1 MLKNYLL
8 TAWRNIRRNSFYSFL
23 NIAGIAIGL
32 AVGILILLWVKDE
45 LSFDRFHKQA
55 DYVYRINSHL
65 GTGADVQVWTEAP
78 APLAV
83 FARNSI
89 PEVAKAVRVIDR
101 GNKFLITY
109 GAKTF
114 LESNTVFADPDFFIV
129 FDFPLLKGN
138 RAHPFID
145 DHSIVITQ
153 SMARKYFGDTDPM
166 GKVLVFDKK
175 NNFTVTG
182 VLADFHA
189 NSSINYDVIFPMDL
203 WAQIILRIGEWK
215 PMDEDLGNFLYTT
228 YLKLKPAGAPAA
240 VQQKLSAIYRDKIG
254 PEAKTDFFTLQPLR
268 LIHLITADGNTSAL
282 SIVHIFTVVAV
293 LILVI
298 AGINY
303 VNLSTARSML
313 RSREVSVRKI
323 IGAGRPQLFFQFVTE
338 SALLFLFASLLA
350 FGLILL
356 LLPLYN
362 NIAAKQ
368 LVFSPKDPSVWL
380 IIGCTIAG
388 TLAAA
393 SIYPALLLS
402 AFRPIDALR
411 GKIASLGVSNASF
424 RKILVVTQFACSVG
438 LIISTV
444 VIGDQ
449 LRYIREKNL
458 GLDQSQVFSVNMRE
472 GMQNHYKAIM
482 EGLRRL
488 PAVLNVAAA
497 SGDLPKMGNETDD
510 TWWEGKDESKT
521 FLLTFAQI
529 NENFIP
535 TLKMR
540 LAAGSNFT
548 GSPADSTHY
557 ILNEAAVK
565 ATGMK
570 DPVGKIFA
578 LHNIRG
584 TIIGVVKDF
593 NYASLKE
600 QVHPLILAYDNAA
613 SVLYV
618 RTRPSQAT
626 ETVAAVRHFWQQYD
640 GAYPFSYSFLDDD
653 FDKMYR
659 SDQRIGTLFNVFA
672 VVAIVIAC
680 LGLFGLASYSAQIR
694 IKEIGIRR
702 VLGAS
707 ISQVTGLLVKN
718 FVVLIALAFVIAA
731 PVAGYLMS
739 GWLHN
744 YAYRTQLTAG
754 IFAGTALIIL
764 ALALMTVCIQAI
776 RAACANPVKSLR
788 TE

>member
-8 TAWRNIRRNSFYSFL
+8 TAWRNIRRNSFYSLL
-23 NIAGIAIGL
+23 NIAGLAIGL
-32 AVGILILLWVKDE
+32 TVGILILLWVKDE
-45 LSFDRFHKQA
+45 LSFDSFHRQA
-55 DYVYRINSHL
+55 DHIYRINSHL
-65 GTGADVQVWTEAP
+65 GTGADAQVWTEAP
-78 APLAV
+78 GPVAV

-89 PEVAKAVRVIDR
+89 PEVAKAVRVINR
-101 GNKFLITY
+101 GNKYLITC

-114 LESNTVFADPDFFIV
+114 LESNTVFADPDFFTV

-138 RAHPFID
+138 RVHPFTD

-175 NNFTVTG
+175 DNFTVTG
-182 VLADFHA
+182 VLADFSA
-189 NSSINYDVIFPMDL
+189 GSSINYDIIFPMDRL
-203 WAQIILRIGEWK
+203 THIFSVNGEMK
-215 PMDEDLGNFLYTT
+215 PADEDLYNFLYST
-228 YLKLKPAGAPAA
+228 YLQLKPAASPAA
-240 VQQKLSAIYRDKIG
+240 VQQKLTTIYREKAGADS
-254 PEAKTDFFTLQPLR
+254 KTDFFTLQPLR
-268 LIHLITADGNTSAL
+268 SLHLITGDGNTSAL
-282 SIVHIFTVVAV
+282 SIVRIFTVVAV

-323 IGAGRPQLFFQFVTE
+323 MGAGRPQLFFQFVTE

-362 NIAAKQ
+362 NIAGKQ
-368 LVFSPKDPSVWL
+368 LVFSLRDPSVWF
-380 IIGCTIAG
+380 IIGSTIAG

-424 RKILVVTQFACSVG
+424 RKVLVVTQFACSVG
-438 LIISTV
+438 LILSTV
-444 VIGDQ
+444 VIRDQ
-449 LRYIREKNL
+449 LRYIRDKNL
-458 GLDQSQVFSVNMRE
+458 GFDQSQVFSINMRE
-472 GMQNHYKAIM
+472 GMQNHYKAIT
-482 EGLRRL
+482 EELRRL
-488 PAVLNVAAA
+488 PAIQNVAAA
-497 SGDLPKMGNETDD
+497 SGGLPKMGNGTGD

-521 FLLTFAQI
+521 ILFTFAHI

-565 ATGMK
+565 AIGMK

-584 TIIGVVKDF
+584 TIVGVVKDF

-600 QVHPLILAYDNAA
+600 DVHPLILAYDSAA

-618 RTRPSQAT
+618 RTRPGQAT

-640 GAYPFSYSFLDDD
+640 GSYPFSYSFLDDD
-653 FDKMYR
+653 FDKIYR
-659 SDQRIGTLFNVFA
+659 SDQRVGMLFNVFA
-672 VVAIVIAC
+672 VVAIAISC
-680 LGLFGLASYSAQIR
+680 LGLFGLATYSAQMR

-707 ISQVTGLLVKN
+707 ISQVTGLLVKD

-744 YAYRTQLTAG
+744 YAYRTPITAG

-764 ALALMTVCIQAI
+764 ALALMTVCTQAI

>member
-8 TAWRNIRRNSFYSFL
+8 SAWRNIRRNSFYSLL
-23 NIAGIAIGL
+23 NIAGLAIGL

-45 LSFDRFHKQA
+45 LSFDSFHKQA
-55 DYVYRINSHL
+55 DHVYRINSHL
-65 GTGADVQVWTEAP
+65 GTGVGAQVWTEAP
-78 APLAV
+78 GHLAV

-89 PEVAKAVRVIDR
+89 PEVAKAVRVIKR
-101 GNKFLITY
+101 GDKFLINY
-109 GAKTF
+109 GTKSF
-114 LESNTVFADPDFFIV
+114 LESNTVYADPDFFTV
-129 FDFPLLKGN
+129 FDFPLLQGN
-138 RAHPFID
+138 RAHPFTD

-153 SMARKYFGDTDPM
+153 SMAGKYFGNADPM
-166 GKVLVFDKK
+166 GKVLVFD
-175 NNFTVTG
+175 NRDNFTVSG
-182 VLADFHA
+182 VLADFPA
-189 NSSINYDVIFPMDL
+189 NSSINYDIIFPTGRLASFFSADGDM
-203 WAQIILRIGEWK
+203 K
-215 PMDEDLGNFLYTT
+215 PMDEDLGNFLYAT
-228 YLKLKPAGAPAA
+228 YLLLKPTGSPTV
-240 VQQKLSAIYRDKIG
+240 VQQKLTSIYREKVGTD
-254 PEAKTDFFTLQPLR
+254 AKNDSFTLQPLR
-268 LIHLITADGNTSAL
+268 NLHLVTAEGNTSAL
-282 SIVHIFTVVAV
+282 SIVQIFTVVAV

-323 IGAGRPQLFFQFVTE
+323 IGAGRSQLFFQFVTE

-350 FGLILL
+350 IGLILL

-362 NIAAKQ
+362 NIAGKQ

-380 IIGCTIAG
+380 VIGCTIAG
-388 TLAAA
+388 TLASA

-438 LIISTV
+438 LMIST
-444 VIGDQ
+444 IIIRDQ

-458 GLDQSQVFSVNMRE
+458 GFDQSQVFSVNMRE
-472 GMQNHYKAIM
+472 GMQNHYKAVTN
-482 EGLRRL
+482 ELRQL
-488 PAVLNVAAA
+488 PAVQNVAAA
-497 SGDLPKMGNETDD
+497 SGDLPGIGNETDAI
-510 TWWEGKDESKT
+510 WWEGKDESKT
-521 FLLTFAQI
+521 FLLTFTSI

-535 TLKMR
+535 TLQIR
-540 LAAGSNFT
+540 LATGSNFT

-565 ATGMK
+565 AMGMK
-570 DPVGKIFA
+570 DPVGKILV

-584 TIIGVVKDF
+584 TIIAVVNDF
-593 NYASLKE
+593 NYGTLKE
-600 QVHPLILAYDNAA
+600 EVHPLILTYDNAA
-613 SVLYV
+613 RVLYV
-618 RTRPSQAT
+618 RTRPDQAA
-626 ETVAAVRHFWQQYD
+626 ESVAAVRHLWQQYD
-640 GAYPFSYSFLDDD
+640 GAYPFAYSFLDDD

-659 SDQRIGTLFNVFA
+659 SDQRIGALFDVFA
-672 VVAIVIAC
+672 LVTIVISC
-680 LGLFGLASYSAQIR
+680 LGLFGLATYSAQIR
-694 IKEIGIRR
+694 TKEIGIRR

-707 ISQVTGLLVKN
+707 ISQVAGLLVKD
-718 FVVLIALAFVIAA
+718 FIILIGLGFVIAA

-744 YAYRTQLTAG
+744 YAYRTQLTVG

-764 ALALMTVCIQAI
+764 TLALMTVCTQAI
-776 RAACANPVKSLR
+776 RAACANPVKNLR